1 MRHVGASLRRI
12 GRWVRRRPIL
22 ATFLFVLVF
31 VMGVPVWPYKP
42 RCGIYSSATFGTLD
56 GEMTPDFLEAIDR
69 SGKTTSVIC
78 GSGTGSTFV
87 YSWRSSPPAI
97 SIFMAT
103 SSTRS
108 SMPSQGW
115 CRLGT
120 WTA

>member
-31 VMGVPVWPYKP
+31 VMAVPVWPYKP

-69 SGKTTSVIC
+69 SLWQDN
-78 GSGTGSTFV
+78 V
-87 YSWRSSPPAI
+87 YHL
-97 SIFMAT
+97 
-103 SSTRS
+103 
-108 SMPSQGW
+108 
-115 CRLGT
+115 RLGNRIYVRRLRP
-120 WTA
+120 AARLVR